1 MGKFIDYIQALVANC
16 SVALSDLEDF
26 FSLKSLEKGEILL
39 SMGSIVN
46 IIILLIKIAKKNVY
60 ICKKNSIKIKK

>member
-39 SMGSIVN
+39 SMGSICKYYYFVN
-46 IIILLIKIAKKNVY
+46 QDG
-60 ICKKNSIKIKK
+60 